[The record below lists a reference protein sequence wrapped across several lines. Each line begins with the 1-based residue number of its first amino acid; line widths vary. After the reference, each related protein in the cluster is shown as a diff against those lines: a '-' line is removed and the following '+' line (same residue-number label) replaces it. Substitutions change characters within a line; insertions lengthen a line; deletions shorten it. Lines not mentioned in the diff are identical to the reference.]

1 MDKLFKNKIKNDY
14 TLKVEE
20 HKQIILPPV
29 NNKTIPDPPPIEKKI
44 PIPEI
49 IQNIEFQ
56 NLKTNDEPIKYE
68 TELYQQ
74 IQAPSSQTNYNVIPQ
89 TAFNSDSSY
98 FTNLATFTDLTV
110 TNNLTVGN
118 TTTTVNLVADNASIT
133 NHLNV
138 SGNIIGNETLN
149 ITGNIT
155 GSADLN
161 ITGNI
166 TGSTNL
172 NITGNITGSTNLNIT
187 GNITGSTNLNIT
199 GNITG
204 QNLDITS
211 NITTANLSVSSGEIF
226 LIDDTGFNNKLHAID
241 QNLYFNNQLLAKA
254 NDIQNVSD
262 WSLYPALQDVDM
274 DLNGFF
280 NTKKIKFN
288 SSTTNILTTDTSNN
302 LTYNGDIILTTASP
316 TTGVSSLNTLS
327 GNVNIT
333 STNIATLTVAQ
344 VGQDI
349 QLTVPTAAV
358 VPPTKWS
365 NYPAISDVQMSG
377 YKLIDP
383 NQTGITVDAGVNIA
397 QIPTV
402 LLNSKN
408 GLGGLIDLVADNGY
422 LGTSYGR
429 INLTSNGGTNLGI
442 STGGTINITSNC
454 PSGIDGVIG
463 GQINIIANTPTG
475 ITPTATAKILTSA
488 SGILSWAGATSPLT
502 SQAGFNYLHGDLQ
515 VNLTAGTP
523 PFFAND
529 PLCVYIYG
537 NNGTLMYG
545 TQYMGK
551 IRPYADLITN
561 PVDLR
566 IESYNN
572 GFSTGYIV
580 IDGAKSITMA
590 SSASINNVS
599 TLNMTTGA
607 ITGVSTINGAAYPPL
622 SSGVSSLNT
631 LTGAITLTAGT
642 NISLVPV
649 GNDITI
655 NNTNPAPIIQ
665 VATTTPLISS
675 TQNTIFILTSG
686 TIQNFTSAELTL
698 LDNGKIWYV
707 KNGSTTDIT
716 IQHNGTFITGQTST
730 IHTNTGATNSSIQ
743 ILYWSGTD
751 LIMY

>member
-1 MDKLFKNKIKNDY
+1 MDKFINIINEDFIVKPIIKKKQIEIIKPKKKIKS
-14 TLKVEE
+14 V
-20 HKQIILPPV
+20 
-29 NNKTIPDPPPIEKKI
+29 PPPFETKI
-44 PIPEI
+44 PLIPKPILKIVENNI
-49 IQNIEFQ
+49 EPQNI
-56 NLKTNDEPIKYE
+56 NVLLNPPIIPPI
-68 TELYQQ
+68 TLYNN
-74 IQAPSSQTNYNVIPQ
+74 TIPQ
-89 TAFNSDSSY
+89 TAFNSRSNY
-98 FTNLATFTDLTV
+98 FSIFNDPYNLNV
-110 TNNLTVGN
+110 INNLTVGN
-118 TTTTVNLVADNASIT
+118 TTTTVNLVASNASIT
-133 NHLNV
+133 NDLNV
-138 SGNIIGNETLN
+138 SGNIIGNGTLN

-166 TGSTNL
+166 TGSND
-172 NITGNITGSTNLNIT
+172 
-187 GNITGSTNLNIT
+187 LNIT

-226 LIDDTGFNNKLHAID
+226 LIDNTMFNNKLHAIAQD
-241 QNLYFNNQLLAKA
+241 LYFNNQLLAKA
-254 NDIQNVSD
+254 GDIQNVSD
-262 WSLYPALQDVDM
+262 WALYPALQDVDM

-280 NTKKIKFN
+280 NTKEIKFN
-288 SSTTNILTTDTSNN
+288 SSTTNILTTDVSNN
-302 LTYNGDIILTTASP
+302 LTYNGNIILTTASP
-316 TTGVSSLNTLS
+316 STGVSSLNTLT
-327 GNVNIT
+327 GAINIT
-333 STNIATLTVAQ
+333 STNVATLTVAQ
-344 VGQDI
+344 VGQNI
-349 QLTVPTAAV
+349 QLTVPPAV
-358 VPPTKWS
+358 APTPNTWS
-365 NYPAISDVQMSG
+365 NYPAIRDIQMSG

-383 NQTGITVDAGVNIA
+383 NQTGFTVDAGDNIA

-422 LGTSYGR
+422 LGRSYGR
-429 INLTSNGGTNLGI
+429 INLTSNGGDNDGI

-454 PSGIDGVIG
+454 PFGASGVIG
-463 GQINIIANTPTG
+463 GQINIIANTPVG
-475 ITPTATAKILTSA
+475 LVPTATAKVLTSA
-488 SGILSWAGATSPLT
+488 SGILSWAGATSPLA
-502 SQAGFNYLHGDLQ
+502 SQAGFNYVHGDLQ
-515 VNLTAGTP
+515 VNLTAGLP

-590 SSASINNVS
+590 STASINNVS
-599 TLNMTTGA
+599 TLAMTSGA
-607 ITGVSTINGAAYPPL
+607 ITGVSTINGAAYPP
-622 SSGVSSLNT
+622 SGSGVSSLNT

-649 GNDITI
+649 GNNITI

-686 TIQNFTSAELTL
+686 TIQNFTSAGLSL
-698 LDNGKIWYV
+698 IDNGKIWYV

-716 IQHNGTFITGQTST
+716 IQHNGTSITGQTST